1 MGTRQW
7 CGGLTGLCHPNQTPQ
22 HGSVVIQSRSE
33 LQAAEESLGPCW
45 YAPHGDKVRQKL
57 QSLVFQHATL
67 WWGGAGSGGDVGYG
81 QTSIPVLPQ
90 TRGTGRG
97 GRQGRDWQGGRSYR
111 VRGRR
116 HGLAKASVRQSAG
129 RRLVYLQT

>member
-22 HGSVVIQSRSE
+22 HGRVVIQSRSE

-45 YAPHGDKVRQKL
+45 YAPHGDEVRQKL

-67 WWGGAGSGGDVGYG
+67 WWGGE
-81 QTSIPVLPQ
+81 
-90 TRGTGRG
+90 G
-97 GRQGRDWQGGRSYR
+97 GRCWLRRDQHPRTTTNQR
-111 VRGRR
+111 NRKRKKIGRR
-116 HGLAKASVRQSAG
+116 Q
-129 RRLVYLQT
+129 